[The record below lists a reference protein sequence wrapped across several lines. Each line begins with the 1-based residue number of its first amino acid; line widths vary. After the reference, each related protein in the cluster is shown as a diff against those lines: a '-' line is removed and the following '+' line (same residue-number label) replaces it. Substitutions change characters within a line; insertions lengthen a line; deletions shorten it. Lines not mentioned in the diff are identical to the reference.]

1 MQKNKVIRL
10 LFTAIYY
17 GIAQY
22 LPDSYT
28 PVIGKISNGL
38 RIACCRRIFK
48 YCSPK
53 VSNINRKASFG
64 KGDEVE
70 IGDYSSIGA
79 NCTFH
84 PKVKIGKYVMM
95 GPEVYMVGNNHITS
109 NPSVPMCYQG
119 KTENQPIV
127 IEDDV
132 WLGARVMI
140 MPRKTIGHGSI
151 LASGAII
158 TKDVEP
164 YSVMGGN
171 PAKLLKKRK

>member
-1 MQKNKVIRL
+1 MEKIKRFIS
-10 LFTAIYY
+10 LFLYY
-17 GIAQY
+17 SFAQY

-28 PVIGKISNGL
+28 PVIGKLSNWL
-38 RIACCRRIFK
+38 RIVCCKRIFM
-48 YCSPK
+48 YCSPY
-53 VSNINRKASFG
+53 VSNINRRVFFG
-64 KGDEVE
+64 KGEEVE

-79 NCTFH
+79 NCVLH

-95 GPEVYMVGNNHITS
+95 GPDVFMVGNNHITS
-109 NPSVPMCYQG
+109 DIERPMCFQG
-119 KTENQPIV
+119 KTENQKIV
-127 IEDDV
+127 IEDDC

-140 MPRKTIGHGSI
+140 MPGRRIGHGSI

-171 PAKLLKKRK
+171 PAKLIKKRK